1 MPTQK
6 VEIGFDLAGNNGP
19 FFVLDDTERGVLD
32 NTAWTLAGTFFYD
45 VTQYVKD
52 IQISRGK
59 NRDIDSYSAGE
70 SVVTMNNYNRYFDP
84 TFQASPFYGNIIP
97 RREVRISSN
106 GIQQYFGTIDDWNL
120 AYSINGESVVTFVT
134 SDGFYRFNNQT
145 LTPGTATVQ
154 TTGNRINA
162 VLDDPNVAWPS
173 AFRAIDTGVV
183 TAGADVIADNTNALA
198 YLKLVEK
205 TEFGAFFIAKNG
217 KATFKDRTVVQPIS
231 PPVTLSDTDESG
243 IGYSDI
249 RITYGSEQLANEIVV
264 SSVVT
269 ESTVTAVDLASQG
282 VYGVLNLTL
291 SDLLMNTDEQVEDL
305 AVYLANK
312 YSQPE
317 YRFEAVEIILDD
329 LSPEDQNKILN
340 LELND
345 VVKIQFTPNG
355 IGPAIQQYVEIIN
368 INHRADLQIHRVT
381 LGLARLDFLYFILD
395 DPTFGTLNTD
405 NALGY

>member
-19 FFVLDDTERGVLD
+19 FFVLDDAERGVLD

-59 NRDIDSYSAGE
+59 NRDIDSYTAGE

-84 TFQASPFYGNIIP
+84 TFAASPFYGNIIP
-97 RREVRISSN
+97 RREVRISTN

-120 AYSINGESVVTFVT
+120 AYSIQGESVVSFVT

-145 LTPGTATVQ
+145 LTAGTGTTQ
-154 TTGNRINA
+154 TTGERINA
-162 VLDDPNVAWPS
+162 ILDDPEVAWPT
-173 AFRAIDTGVV
+173 AFRSIDTGIV
-183 TAGADVIADNTNALA
+183 TVGEDVIAENTNVLA

-205 TEFGAFFIAKNG
+205 TEFGALFIAKNG
-217 KATFKDRTVVQPIS
+217 DLTFKDRTVVQPTS
-231 PPVTLSDTDESG
+231 DLVLLSDDGTG

-269 ESTVTAVDLASQG
+269 ESTVTAVDINSQSI
-282 VYGVLNLTL
+282 YGVLNLTL
-291 SDLLMNTDEQVEDL
+291 SDLLMNTDADVEDL

-317 YRFEAVEIILDD
+317 YRFESVEIILDD
-329 LSPEDQNKILN
+329 LSPTDQAKILN

-345 VVKIQFTPNG
+345 VVKIKFTPNG
-355 IGPAIQQYVEIIN
+355 ISPAIEQYVEIIN

-395 DPTFGTLNTD
+395 DPTFGTLDTD

>member
-6 VEIGFDLAGNNGP
+6 VEIGFDLAGGAGP

-52 IQISRGK
+52 IQINRGK
-59 NRDIDSYSAGE
+59 NRDIDSYTAGE
-70 SVVTMNNYNRYFDP
+70 SIVTMNNYNRYFDP

-120 AYSINGESVVTFVT
+120 AYNIQGESTVSFAT
-134 SDGFYRFNNQT
+134 SDGFYKFNNQA
-145 LTPGTATVQ
+145 LNAGTATVQ
-154 TTGNRINA
+154 TSGERISA
-162 VLDDPNVAWPS
+162 VLDDHNVNWPS
-173 AFRAIDTGVV
+173 TFRNIDTGVA
-183 TAGADVIADNTNALA
+183 TLGEDVIAEGTNVLA

-217 KATFKDRTVVQPIS
+217 YATFKDRTVVQP
-231 PPVTLSDTDESG
+231 VTGLVELTDDGTG
-243 IGYSDI
+243 IGYSDL
-249 RITYGSEQLANEIVV
+249 RITYGSEQLANEIIV

-291 SDLLMNTDEQVEDL
+291 SDLLMNSDDQVEDL
-305 AVYLANK
+305 AVFLANK

-317 YRFEAVEIILDD
+317 YRFDAVEIILDD
-329 LSPEDQNKILN
+329 LSLADQNKVLN

-345 VVKIQFTPNG
+345 VVKVKFTPNG
-355 IGPAIQQYVEIIN
+355 IGPAIQQYAEIIN

-395 DPTFGTLNTD
+395 DPTFGRLDADNTL
-405 NALGY
+405 GF

>member
-6 VEIGFDLAGNNGP
+6 VEIGFDLAGGAGP
-19 FFVLDDTERGVLD
+19 FFVLDDAERGVLD

-52 IQISRGK
+52 ISINRGK
-59 NRDIDSYSAGE
+59 NRDIDSYTSGE

-84 TFQASPFYGNIIP
+84 TYQASPFYGNIIP

-120 AYSINGESVVTFVT
+120 AYTIQGESTVSFAT
-134 SDGFYRFNNQT
+134 SDGFYKFNNQA
-145 LTPGTATVQ
+145 LNAGTATVQ
-154 TTGNRINA
+154 TSGERISA
-162 VLDDPNVAWPS
+162 ILDDPNVNWPS
-173 AFRAIDTGVV
+173 AFRNIDTGVV
-183 TAGADVIADNTNALA
+183 TVGADVIAEGTNVLS

-205 TEFGAFFIAKNG
+205 TEFGAFFIAKDG
-217 KATFKDRTVVQPIS
+217 KATFKDRTVVQPTGDLVI
-231 PPVTLSDTDESG
+231 LSDDNTG

-264 SSVVT
+264 TSAIT
-269 ESTVTAVDLASQG
+269 TSTVTAIDLASQG

-291 SDLLMNTDEQVEDL
+291 SDLLMNTDAQVEEL

-329 LSPEDQNKILN
+329 LSLEDQNKVLN

-345 VVKIQFTPNG
+345 VVKVKFTPNG
-355 IGPAIQQYVEIIN
+355 IGPAIEQYAEIIN

-381 LGLARLDFLYFILD
+381 LGLARLDFLYFILN
-395 DPTFGTLNTD
+395 DPTFGTLDTD

>member
-1 MPTQK
+1 
-6 VEIGFDLAGNNGP
+6 
-19 FFVLDDTERGVLD
+19 
-32 NTAWTLAGTFFYD
+32 
-45 VTQYVKD
+45 
-52 IQISRGK
+52 
-59 NRDIDSYSAGE
+59 
-70 SVVTMNNYNRYFDP
+70 
-84 TFQASPFYGNIIP
+84 
-97 RREVRISSN
+97 
-106 GIQQYFGTIDDWNL
+106 
-120 AYSINGESVVTFVT
+120 
-134 SDGFYRFNNQT
+134 
-145 LTPGTATVQ
+145 VQ
-154 TTGNRINA
+154 TTGERISA

-205 TEFGAFFIAKNG
+205 TEFGALFVAKNG
-217 KATFKDRTVVQPIS
+217 YLTFKDRTVVQPVS

-305 AVYLANK
+305 AVFLANK

-329 LSPEDQNKILN
+329 LSPTDQNKILN

>member
-19 FFVLDDTERGVLD
+19 FFVLDDAERGVLN

-45 VTQYVKD
+45 VTEYVKD
-52 IQISRGK
+52 IQITRGK

-70 SVVTMNNYNRYFDP
+70 SIVTLNNYNRYFDP
-84 TFQASPFYGNIIP
+84 TYQASPFYGNIIP
-97 RREVRISSN
+97 RREVKISSN

-120 AYSINGESVVTFVT
+120 RYAVNGESTVTFVT
-134 SDGFYRFNNQT
+134 SDGFYRLNNQT
-145 LTPGTATVQ
+145 VTPGTATVQ
-154 TTGNRINA
+154 TTGERINA
-162 VLDDPNVAWPS
+162 ILDDPEVAWPS
-173 AFRAIDTGVV
+173 TYRNIDTGVV
-183 TAGADVIADNTNALA
+183 TVGANVVGENQNALQ
-198 YLKLVEK
+198 YLKLIEK

-217 KATFKDRTVVQPIS
+217 YATFKDRTVVQPNSGI
-231 PPVTLSDTDESG
+231 VTLTDDGTG

-249 RITYGSEQLANEIVV
+249 RITYGSEQLANEIVIT
-264 SSVVT
+264 SAIT
-269 ESTVTAVDLASQG
+269 TSTVTAIDLASQG

-317 YRFEAVEIILDD
+317 YRFDAVEIIMDD
-329 LSPEDQNKILN
+329 LSLEDQAKVLN

-345 VVKIQFTPNG
+345 VVKVQFTPNG
-355 IGPAIQQYVEIIN
+355 IGPAISQYAEIIN

-395 DPTFGTLNTD
+395 DTTFGTLDTD

>member
-6 VEIGFDLAGNNGP
+6 VEIGFDLAGGAGP

-52 IQISRGK
+52 IQINRGK
-59 NRDIDSYSAGE
+59 NRDIDSYTAGE

-120 AYSINGESVVTFVT
+120 GYSIQGESTVSFVT
-134 SDGFYRFNNQT
+134 SDGFYKFNNQA
-145 LTPGTATVQ
+145 LNAGTATTQ
-154 TTGNRINA
+154 TSGARISA
-162 VLDDPNVAWPS
+162 ILDDHNVNWPS
-173 AFRAIDTGVV
+173 TFRNIDTGVA
-183 TAGADVIADNTNALA
+183 TLGEDVITEGTNVLA

-217 KATFKDRTVVQPIS
+217 YATFKDRTVVQP
-231 PPVTLSDTDESG
+231 VTGLVELTDDGTG

-249 RITYGSEQLANEIVV
+249 RITYGSEQLANEIIV

-291 SDLLMNTDEQVEDL
+291 SDLLMNSDDQVEDL
-305 AVYLANK
+305 AVFLANK

-317 YRFEAVEIILDD
+317 YRFDAVEIILDD
-329 LSPEDQNKILN
+329 LSLENQNKVLN

-345 VVKIQFTPNG
+345 VVKVKFTPNG
-355 IGPAIQQYVEIIN
+355 IGPAIQQYAEIIN

-395 DPTFGTLNTD
+395 DPTFGRLDADNTL
-405 NALGY
+405 GF

>member
-6 VEIGFDLAGNNGP
+6 VEIGFDLAGGAGP

-52 IQISRGK
+52 IQINRGK
-59 NRDIDSYSAGE
+59 NRDIDSYTAGE
-70 SVVTMNNYNRYFDP
+70 SIVTMNNYNRYFDP

-120 AYSINGESVVTFVT
+120 AYNIQGESTVSFAT
-134 SDGFYRFNNQT
+134 SDGFYKFNNQA
-145 LTPGTATVQ
+145 LNAGTATVQ
-154 TTGNRINA
+154 TSGERISA
-162 VLDDPNVAWPS
+162 VLDDHNVNWPS
-173 AFRAIDTGVV
+173 TFRNIDTGVA
-183 TAGADVIADNTNALA
+183 TLGEDVIAEGTNVLA

-217 KATFKDRTVVQPIS
+217 YATFKDRTVVQP
-231 PPVTLSDTDESG
+231 VTGLVELTDDGTG
-243 IGYSDI
+243 IGYSDL
-249 RITYGSEQLANEIVV
+249 RITYGSEQLANEIIV

-291 SDLLMNTDEQVEDL
+291 SDLLMNSDDQVEDL
-305 AVYLANK
+305 AVFLANK

-317 YRFEAVEIILDD
+317 YRFDAVEIILDD
-329 LSPEDQNKILN
+329 LSLADQNKVLN

-345 VVKIQFTPNG
+345 VVKVKFTPNG
-355 IGPAIQQYVEIIN
+355 IGPAIQQYAEIIN

-395 DPTFGTLNTD
+395 DPTFGTLDTD

>member
-19 FFVLDDTERGVLD
+19 FFVLDDAERGVLD

-52 IQISRGK
+52 IQITRGK
-59 NRDIDSYSAGE
+59 NRDIDSYSSGE

-84 TFQASPFYGNIIP
+84 TYQDSPFYGNIIP

-120 AYSINGESVVTFVT
+120 RYAVQGDSTVTFVT

-154 TTGNRINA
+154 TTGERISA
-162 VLDDPNVAWPS
+162 VLDDPQVAWPS
-173 AFRAIDTGVV
+173 TFRNIDNGVV
-183 TAGADVIADNTNALA
+183 TVGADVIAENTNALA

-217 KATFKDRTVVQPIS
+217 YATFKDRTVVQPVS
-231 PPVTLSDTDESG
+231 GLVELTDDGTG

-264 SSVVT
+264 TSAIT
-269 ESTVTAVDLASQG
+269 TSTVTAIDLASQG

-291 SDLLMNTDEQVEDL
+291 SDLLMNSDDQVEDL
-305 AVYLANK
+305 AVFLANK

-317 YRFEAVEIILDD
+317 YRFDAVEIIMDD
-329 LSPEDQNKILN
+329 LSLEDQNKVLN

-345 VVKIQFTPNG
+345 VVKVKFTPNG
-355 IGPAIQQYVEIIN
+355 IGPAIQQYAEIIN

-395 DPTFGTLNTD
+395 DPTFGRLDADNTL
-405 NALGY
+405 GF

>member
-1 MPTQK
+1 VPTQK

-19 FFVLDDTERGVLD
+19 FFVLDDVERGVLD

-45 VTQYVKD
+45 VTQYVKE
-52 IQISRGK
+52 IQINRGK
-59 NRDIDSYSAGE
+59 NRDIDSYTAGE

-84 TFQASPFYGNIIP
+84 TFAASPFYGNIIP
-97 RREVRISSN
+97 RREVKISTN

-120 AYSINGESVVTFVT
+120 AYSIDGESVVSFVT

-154 TTGNRINA
+154 KTGARIEA
-162 VLDDPNVAWPS
+162 VLNDANVAWPT
-173 AFRAIDTGVV
+173 AFRAIDTGIV
-183 TAGADVIADNTNALA
+183 TVGEDVIAENTNALA

-205 TEFGAFFIAKNG
+205 TEFGAFFIAKDG
-217 KATFKDRTVVQPIS
+217 KATFKDRTVVQPTS
-231 PPVTLSDTDESG
+231 NLVLLSDGDDG

-269 ESTVTAVDLASQG
+269 ESTVTAVDTNSQSI
-282 VYGVLNLTL
+282 YGVLNLTL
-291 SDLLMNTDEQVEDL
+291 SDLLMNSDSDVEDL

-329 LSPEDQNKILN
+329 LSSTDQAKILN

-345 VVKIQFTPNG
+345 VVKIKFTPNG
-355 IGPAIQQYVEIIN
+355 ISPAIEQYVEIIN

-395 DPTFGTLNTD
+395 DPTFGTLDTD

>member
-52 IQISRGK
+52 IQITRGK
-59 NRDIDSYSAGE
+59 NRDIDSYSSGE

-84 TFQASPFYGNIIP
+84 TYQASPFYGNIIP

-120 AYSINGESVVTFVT
+120 RYAVQGDSTVTFVT
-134 SDGFYRFNNQT
+134 SDGFYRFNNQS
-145 LTPGTATVQ
+145 LNAGTATVQ
-154 TTGNRINA
+154 TSGARISA
-162 VLDDPNVAWPS
+162 ILDDHNVNWPI
-173 AFRAIDTGVV
+173 AFRNIDTGVA
-183 TAGADVIADNTNALA
+183 TLGADVIAEGTNVLS

-205 TEFGAFFIAKNG
+205 TEFGAFFIAKDG
-217 KATFKDRTVVQPIS
+217 KATFKDRTVVQP
-231 PPVTLSDTDESG
+231 VTGLVELTDDNTG

-264 SSVVT
+264 TSAIT

-291 SDLLMNTDEQVEDL
+291 SDLLMNSDEQVEDL
-305 AVYLANK
+305 AVFLANK

-317 YRFEAVEIILDD
+317 YRFDAVEIILDD
-329 LSPEDQNKILN
+329 LSLANQNKVLN

-345 VVKIQFTPNG
+345 VVKVKFTPNG
-355 IGPAIQQYVEIIN
+355 IGPAIQQYAEIIN

-395 DPTFGTLNTD
+395 DPTFGRLDADNTL
-405 NALGY
+405 GF

>member
-6 VEIGFDLAGNNGP
+6 VEIGFDLAGGAGP

-52 IQISRGK
+52 IQINRGK
-59 NRDIDSYSAGE
+59 NRDIDSYTAGE
-70 SVVTMNNYNRYFDP
+70 SIVTMNNYNRYFDP

-120 AYSINGESVVTFVT
+120 AYNIQGESTVSFAT
-134 SDGFYRFNNQT
+134 SDGFYKFNNQA
-145 LTPGTATVQ
+145 LNAGTATVQ
-154 TTGNRINA
+154 TSGERIST
-162 VLDDPNVAWPS
+162 VLDDHNVNWPS
-173 AFRAIDTGVV
+173 TFRNIDTGVA
-183 TAGADVIADNTNALA
+183 TLGEDVIAEGTNVLA

-217 KATFKDRTVVQPIS
+217 YATFKDRTVVQP
-231 PPVTLSDTDESG
+231 VTGLVELTDDGTG
-243 IGYSDI
+243 IGYSDL
-249 RITYGSEQLANEIVV
+249 RITYGSEQLANEIIV

-291 SDLLMNTDEQVEDL
+291 SDLLMNSDDQVEDL
-305 AVYLANK
+305 AVFLANK

-317 YRFEAVEIILDD
+317 YRFDAVEIILDD
-329 LSPEDQNKILN
+329 LSLADQNKVLN

-345 VVKIQFTPNG
+345 VVKVKFTPNG
-355 IGPAIQQYVEIIN
+355 IGPAIQQYAEIIN

-395 DPTFGTLNTD
+395 GPTFGTLDTD

>member
-19 FFVLDDTERGVLD
+19 FFVLDDVERGVLD
-32 NTAWTLAGTFFYD
+32 NTSWTLAGTFFYD
-45 VTQYVKD
+45 VTEYVKE
-52 IQISRGK
+52 ISINRGK
-59 NRDIDSYSAGE
+59 NRDIDSYTAGE
-70 SVVTMNNYNRYFDP
+70 SVVTLTNYNRYFDP
-84 TFQASPFYGNIIP
+84 TYAASPFYGNIIP
-97 RREVRISSN
+97 RREVKISSN

-120 AYSINGESVVTFVT
+120 RYAIQGDSEVTFVT
-134 SDGFYRFNNQT
+134 SDGFYRLNNQT
-145 LTPGTATVQ
+145 VTAGTATVQ
-154 TTGNRINA
+154 SSGARVNA
-162 VLDDPNVAWPS
+162 ILNDPGVNWPS

-183 TAGADVIADNTNALA
+183 TIGANVQTNDQNALQ

-205 TEFGAFFIAKNG
+205 TEFGAFFIAKDG
-217 KATFKDRTVVQPIS
+217 KATFKSRSVVQPITV
-231 PPVTLSDTDESG
+231 PVLLTDDNTG

-264 SSVVT
+264 TSAINNV
-269 ESTVTAVDLASQG
+269 TVTAIDTASQG

-291 SDLLMNTDEQVEDL
+291 SDLLMNTTADVEAL

-317 YRFEAVEIILDD
+317 YRFEAVEVIMDD
-329 LSPEDQNKILN
+329 LSLANQNKILN

-345 VVKIQFTPNG
+345 VIKVKFTPNK
-355 IGPAIQQYVEIIN
+355 IGPAIEQYVEIIN
-368 INHRADLQIHRVT
+368 ISHRADVQSHRVT
-381 LGLARLDFLYFILD
+381 FGLARLDILYFILN
-395 DPTFGTLNTD
+395 DPTFGTLDTD

>member
-19 FFVLDDTERGVLD
+19 FFVLDDAERGVLD

-52 IQISRGK
+52 VQIRRGK
-59 NRDIDSYSAGE
+59 NRDIDSYTSGE
-70 SVVTMNNYNRYFDP
+70 AVVTMTNYNRYFDP
-84 TFQASPFYGNIIP
+84 TYQASPFYGNIIP
-97 RREVRISSN
+97 RREVKISTN

-120 AYSINGESVVTFVT
+120 NYDIRGTSEVTFVT

-145 LTPGTATVQ
+145 LTPGTATPQ
-154 TTGNRINA
+154 TTGARINA
-162 VLDDPNVAWPS
+162 VLDDPAVAWPT
-173 AFRAIDTGVV
+173 AFRNIDIGNV
-183 TAGADVIADNTNALA
+183 TVGADVIAENTNALQ
-198 YLKLVEK
+198 YLKLIEK
-205 TEFGAFFIAKNG
+205 TEYGAFFIAKDG
-217 KATFKDRTVVQPIS
+217 KATFKDRTLVQPITN
-231 PPVTLSDTDESG
+231 PVLLTDDNTG

-249 RITYGSEQLANEIVV
+249 KITYGSEQLANEIVV

-269 ESTVTAVDLASQG
+269 TSTVTAIDLASQG

-291 SDLLMNTDEQVEDL
+291 SDLLMDSDAQVEDL

-317 YRFEAVEIILDD
+317 YRFESVDIILDD
-329 LSPEDQNKILN
+329 LSPTNQAKILG

-345 VVKIQFTPNG
+345 VVKVKFTPNG
-355 IGPAIQQYVEIIN
+355 IGPAIQQYAEVIN

-395 DPTFGTLNTD
+395 DPTFGTLDTD

>member
-6 VEIGFDLAGNNGP
+6 VEIGFDLAGGAGP

-52 IQISRGK
+52 IAISRGK
-59 NRDIDSYSAGE
+59 NRDIDSYTAGE

-97 RREVRISSN
+97 RREVKISSN

-120 AYSINGESVVTFVT
+120 AYNIQGESTVSFVT
-134 SDGFYRFNNQT
+134 SDGFYKFNNQA
-145 LTPGTATVQ
+145 LNAGTATVQ
-154 TTGNRINA
+154 TSGARISA
-162 VLDDPNVAWPS
+162 ILDDHNVNWPS
-173 AFRAIDTGVV
+173 TFRNIDTGVA
-183 TAGADVIADNTNALA
+183 TLGEDVIAEGTNVLA

-217 KATFKDRTVVQPIS
+217 YATFKDRTVVQPVS
-231 PPVTLSDTDESG
+231 GLVELTDDDTG
-243 IGYSDI
+243 IGYSDL
-249 RITYGSEQLANEIVV
+249 RITYGSEQLANEIIV

-291 SDLLMNTDEQVEDL
+291 SDLLMNSDDQVEDL
-305 AVYLANK
+305 AVFLANK

-317 YRFEAVEIILDD
+317 YRFDAVEIILDD
-329 LSPEDQNKILN
+329 LSLENQNKVLN

-345 VVKIQFTPNG
+345 VVKVKFTPNG
-355 IGPAIQQYVEIIN
+355 IGPAIQQYAEIIN

-395 DPTFGTLNTD
+395 DPTFGRLDADNTL
-405 NALGY
+405 GF

>member
-6 VEIGFDLAGNNGP
+6 VEIGFDLAGGNGP
-19 FFVLDDTERGVLD
+19 FFVLDDAERGVLD
-32 NTAWTLAGTFFYD
+32 NTLWTLAGTFFYD
-45 VTQYVKD
+45 VTEYVKD
-52 IQISRGK
+52 IQITRGK
-59 NRDIDSYSAGE
+59 NRDIDSYSSGE

-84 TFQASPFYGNIIP
+84 TFEASPFYGNIIP

-120 AYSINGESVVTFVT
+120 RYAIQGDSTVTFVT

-145 LTPGTATVQ
+145 LPAGTATVQ
-154 TTGNRINA
+154 TSGQRINA
-162 VLDDPNVAWPS
+162 ILDNPEVNWPT
-173 AFRAIDTGVV
+173 AQRNIDNGVV
-183 TAGADVIADNTNALA
+183 TVGADVISDGINALT

-217 KATFKDRTVVQPIS
+217 NATFKDRTVVQPTEDL
-231 PPVTLSDTDESG
+231 VTFTDSGTG

-264 SSVVT
+264 NSVVT
-269 ESTVTAVDLASQG
+269 AGTVTAIDLASQG

-291 SDLLMNTDEQVEDL
+291 SGLLMSTDQEVEDL

-317 YRFEAVEIILDD
+317 YRFEAVEVILDD
-329 LSPEDQNKILN
+329 LSPEDQNKVLN

-355 IGPAIQQYVEIIN
+355 IGPAIEQYVEIIN

-381 LGLARLDFLYFILD
+381 FGLARLDFLYFILD
-395 DPTFGTLNTD
+395 DPTFGTLDTD

>member
-19 FFVLDDTERGVLD
+19 FFVLDDAERGVLD

-52 IQISRGK
+52 IQITRGK
-59 NRDIDSYSAGE
+59 NRDIDSYSSGE

-84 TFQASPFYGNIIP
+84 TYQDSPFYGNIIP

-120 AYSINGESVVTFVT
+120 RYAVQGDSTVTFVT
-134 SDGFYRFNNQT
+134 SDGFYRFNNQS
-145 LTPGTATVQ
+145 LNAGTATVQ
-154 TTGNRINA
+154 TSGERISA
-162 VLDDPNVAWPS
+162 ILDDPNVAWPS
-173 AFRAIDTGVV
+173 AFRNIDTGVA
-183 TAGADVIADNTNALA
+183 TLGADVIAEGTNVLS

-205 TEFGAFFIAKNG
+205 TEFGAFFIAKDG
-217 KATFKDRTVVQPIS
+217 KATFKDRTVVQP
-231 PPVTLSDTDESG
+231 VTGLVELTDDGTG

-249 RITYGSEQLANEIVV
+249 HITYGSEQLANEIVV
-264 SSVVT
+264 TSAIT
-269 ESTVTAVDLASQG
+269 TSTVTAIDLASQG

-291 SDLLMNTDEQVEDL
+291 SDLLMNSDDQVEEL

-317 YRFEAVEIILDD
+317 YRFDAVEIILDD
-329 LSPEDQNKILN
+329 LSLEDQNKVLN

-345 VVKIQFTPNG
+345 VVKVKFTPNG
-355 IGPAIQQYVEIIN
+355 IGPAIQQYAEIIN

-395 DPTFGTLNTD
+395 DPTFGRLDADNTL
-405 NALGY
+405 GF

>member
-52 IQISRGK
+52 IAISRGK
-59 NRDIDSYSAGE
+59 NRDIDSYTAGE

-120 AYSINGESVVTFVT
+120 AYNIQGESTVSFVT
-134 SDGFYRFNNQT
+134 SDGFYRFNNQA
-145 LTPGTATVQ
+145 LNAGTATVQ
-154 TTGNRINA
+154 TTGERISA
-162 VLDDPNVAWPS
+162 ILDNHNVNWPT
-173 AFRAIDTGVV
+173 AFRNIDTGVV
-183 TAGADVIADNTNALA
+183 TVGADVIAEGTNVLA

-205 TEFGAFFIAKNG
+205 TEFGAFFIAKDG
-217 KATFKDRTVVQPIS
+217 KATFKDRTIVQPTTGL
-231 PPVTLSDTDESG
+231 VVLTDDGTG

-249 RITYGSEQLANEIVV
+249 QITYGSEQLANEIVV

-269 ESTVTAVDLASQG
+269 ESTATAIDVNSQSI
-282 VYGVLNLTL
+282 YGVLNLTL
-291 SDLLMNTDEQVEDL
+291 SDLLMNSDADVEEL

-317 YRFEAVEIILDD
+317 YRFDAVEIILDD
-329 LSPEDQNKILN
+329 LSAEDQAKILN

-345 VVKIQFTPNG
+345 VVKVKFTPNG
-355 IGPAIQQYVEIIN
+355 IGPAIQQYAEIIN

-395 DPTFGTLNTD
+395 DPTFGTLDTD

>member
-32 NTAWTLAGTFFYD
+32 NTSWTLAGTFFYD

-52 IQISRGK
+52 IAISRGK
-59 NRDIDSYSAGE
+59 NRDIDSYTAGE

-120 AYSINGESVVTFVT
+120 AYNIQGESTVQFVT
-134 SDGFYRFNNQT
+134 SDGFYKFNNQA
-145 LTPGTATVQ
+145 LNAGTATVQ
-154 TTGNRINA
+154 TSGARISA
-162 VLDDPNVAWPS
+162 ILDDHNVNWPS
-173 AFRAIDTGVV
+173 TFRNIDTGVA
-183 TAGADVIADNTNALA
+183 TLGEDVIAEGTNVLA

-217 KATFKDRTVVQPIS
+217 YATFKDRTVVQPVS
-231 PPVTLSDTDESG
+231 GLVELTDDDTG
-243 IGYSDI
+243 IGYSDL
-249 RITYGSEQLANEIVV
+249 RITYGSEQLANEIIV

-291 SDLLMNTDEQVEDL
+291 SDLLMNSDAQVEDL

-317 YRFEAVEIILDD
+317 YRFDAVEIILDD
-329 LSPEDQNKILN
+329 LSVADQNKVLN

-345 VVKIQFTPNG
+345 VVKVKFTPNG
-355 IGPAIQQYVEIIN
+355 IGPAIQQYAEIIN

-395 DPTFGTLNTD
+395 DPTFGRLDADNTL
-405 NALGY
+405 GF

>member
-19 FFVLDDTERGVLD
+19 FFVLDDAERGVLD

-45 VTQYVKD
+45 VTQYVRD
-52 IQISRGK
+52 IQITRGK

-70 SVVTMNNYNRYFDP
+70 SVVTLNNYNRYFDP
-84 TFQASPFYGNIIP
+84 TYAASPFYGNIIP

-120 AYSINGESVVTFVT
+120 RYAVQGDSTVTFVT

-154 TTGNRINA
+154 TTGERISA
-162 VLDDPNVAWPS
+162 VLDDPAVAWPS
-173 AFRAIDTGVV
+173 TFRNIDTGVV
-183 TAGADVIADNTNALA
+183 TVGANVVAENTNALS
-198 YLKLVEK
+198 YLKLIEK

-217 KATFKDRTVVQPIS
+217 YATFKDRTIVQPTTGI
-231 PPVTLSDTDESG
+231 VTLTDDSTG

-264 SSVVT
+264 SSAIT
-269 ESTVTAVDLASQG
+269 TSTVTAIDLASQG

-291 SDLLMNTDEQVEDL
+291 SDLLMNSDDQVEEL

-317 YRFEAVEIILDD
+317 YRFDAVEIILDD
-329 LSPEDQNKILN
+329 LSVEDQNKVLN

-345 VVKIQFTPNG
+345 VVKVQFTPNG
-355 IGPAIQQYVEIIN
+355 IGPAISQYAEIIN

>member
-19 FFVLDDTERGVLD
+19 FFVLDDAERGVLN

-45 VTQYVKD
+45 VTEYVKD
-52 IQISRGK
+52 IQITRGK

-70 SVVTMNNYNRYFDP
+70 SIVTLNNYNRYFDP
-84 TFQASPFYGNIIP
+84 TYQASPFYGNIIP
-97 RREVRISSN
+97 RREVKISSN

-120 AYSINGESVVTFVT
+120 RYAVNGESTVTFVT
-134 SDGFYRFNNQT
+134 SDGFYRLNNQT
-145 LTPGTATVQ
+145 VTPGTATVQ
-154 TTGNRINA
+154 TTGERINA
-162 VLDDPNVAWPS
+162 ILDDPEVAWPS
-173 AFRAIDTGVV
+173 TYRNIDTGVV
-183 TAGADVIADNTNALA
+183 TVGANVVGENQNALQ
-198 YLKLVEK
+198 YLKLIEK

-217 KATFKDRTVVQPIS
+217 YATFKDRTVVQPTSGI
-231 PPVTLSDTDESG
+231 VTLTDDGTG

-249 RITYGSEQLANEIVV
+249 RITYGSEQLANEIVIT
-264 SSVVT
+264 SAIT
-269 ESTVTAVDLASQG
+269 TSTVTAIDLASQG

-317 YRFEAVEIILDD
+317 YRFDAVEIIMDD
-329 LSPEDQNKILN
+329 LSLEDQAKVLN

-345 VVKIQFTPNG
+345 VVKVQFTPNG
-355 IGPAIQQYVEIIN
+355 IGPAISQYAEIIN

-395 DPTFGTLNTD
+395 DTTFGTLDTD

>member
-6 VEIGFDLAGNNGP
+6 VEIGFDLAGGAGP
-19 FFVLDDTERGVLD
+19 FFVLDDAERGVLD

-45 VTQYVKD
+45 VTQYVKE
-52 IQISRGK
+52 ITINRGK
-59 NRDIDSYSAGE
+59 NRDIDSYTSGE

-84 TFQASPFYGNIIP
+84 TYQASPFYGNIIP
-97 RREVRISSN
+97 RREVRISTN

-120 AYSINGESVVTFVT
+120 AYTIQGESNVSFAT
-134 SDGFYRFNNQT
+134 SDGFYKFNNQT

-154 TTGNRINA
+154 TTGERIQA
-162 VLDDPNVAWPS
+162 VLDDPQVAWPS
-173 AFRAIDTGVV
+173 TYRNIDTGVV
-183 TAGADVIADNTNALA
+183 TVGADVIAENTNALA

-217 KATFKDRTVVQPIS
+217 YATFKDRTVVQPVS
-231 PPVTLSDTDESG
+231 GLVELTDDNTG

-264 SSVVT
+264 SSAIT
-269 ESTVTAVDLASQG
+269 TSTVTAIDLASQG

-291 SDLLMNTDEQVEDL
+291 SDLLMNSDEQVEDL
-305 AVYLANK
+305 AVFLANK

-317 YRFEAVEIILDD
+317 YRFDAVEIIMDD
-329 LSPEDQNKILN
+329 LSLEDQNKVLN

-345 VVKIQFTPNG
+345 VVKVKFTPNG
-355 IGPAIQQYVEIIN
+355 IGPAIQQYAEIIN

-395 DPTFGTLNTD
+395 DPTFGRLDADNTL
-405 NALGY
+405 GF

>member
-6 VEIGFDLAGNNGP
+6 VEIGFDLAGGVGP
-19 FFVLDDTERGVLD
+19 FFVLDDAERGVLD
-32 NTAWTLAGTFFYD
+32 NTSWTLAGTFFYD

-59 NRDIDSYSAGE
+59 NRDIDSYTAGE

-84 TFQASPFYGNIIP
+84 TFAASPFYGNIIP
-97 RREVRISSN
+97 RREVKISSN

-120 AYSINGESVVTFVT
+120 AYNIQGESTVQFVT
-134 SDGFYRFNNQT
+134 SDGFYKFNNQT
-145 LTPGTATVQ
+145 LLGGTATTQ
-154 TTGNRINA
+154 TTGERIDA
-162 VLDDPNVAWPS
+162 ILDNPEVAWPS
-173 AFRAIDTGVV
+173 TFRNIDTGVV
-183 TAGADVIADNTNALA
+183 TVGEDVIPENQNVLA
-198 YLKLVEK
+198 YLKLVER

-217 KATFKDRTVVQPIS
+217 YATFKDRTVVQP
-231 PPVTLSDTDESG
+231 TTDLVVLTDDGTG

-249 RITYGSEQLANEIVV
+249 RITYGSEQLANEIVI
-264 SSVVT
+264 SSAVA
-269 ESTVTAVDLASQG
+269 ESTVTAIDLASQG
-282 VYGVLNLTL
+282 VYGVLNLTI
-291 SDLLMNTDEQVEDL
+291 SDLLMDTDEQVEDL

-317 YRFEAVEIILDD
+317 YRFDAVEIILDD
-329 LSPEDQNKILN
+329 LSLEDQNKVLN

-345 VVKIQFTPNG
+345 VVKVNFTPNG
-355 IGPAIQQYVEIIN
+355 IGPAIQQYAEIIN

-395 DPTFGTLNTD
+395 DPTFGTLDTD

>member
-6 VEIGFDLAGNNGP
+6 VEIGFDLAGGAGP

-45 VTQYVKD
+45 VTQYVKE
-52 IQISRGK
+52 ITVSRGK
-59 NRDIDSYSAGE
+59 NRDIDSYTAGE

-97 RREVRISSN
+97 RREVKISTN

-120 AYSINGESVVTFVT
+120 AYNIQGESTVQFVT
-134 SDGFYRFNNQT
+134 SDGFYKFNNQA
-145 LTPGTATVQ
+145 LNAGTATTQ
-154 TTGNRINA
+154 TSGARISA
-162 VLDDPNVAWPS
+162 ILDDHNVNWPS
-173 AFRAIDTGVV
+173 TFRNIDTGV
-183 TAGADVIADNTNALA
+183 TTLGEDVITEGTNVLA

-217 KATFKDRTVVQPIS
+217 YATFKDRTVVQPIS
-231 PPVTLSDTDESG
+231 GLVELTDDGTG
-243 IGYSDI
+243 IGYSDL
-249 RITYGSEQLANEIVV
+249 RITYGSEQLANEIIV

-269 ESTVTAVDLASQG
+269 ESTATAIDLASQG

-291 SDLLMNTDEQVEDL
+291 SDLLMNSDNQVEDL

-317 YRFEAVEIILDD
+317 YRFDAVEIILDD
-329 LSPEDQNKILN
+329 LSLENQNKVLN

-345 VVKIQFTPNG
+345 VVKVKFTPNG
-355 IGPAIQQYVEIIN
+355 IGPAIQQYAEIIN

-395 DPTFGTLNTD
+395 DPTFGRLDADNT
-405 NALGY
+405 LGY

>member
-1 MPTQK
+1 
-6 VEIGFDLAGNNGP
+6 
-19 FFVLDDTERGVLD
+19 
-32 NTAWTLAGTFFYD
+32 
-45 VTQYVKD
+45 
-52 IQISRGK
+52 
-59 NRDIDSYSAGE
+59 
-70 SVVTMNNYNRYFDP
+70 MNNYNRYFDP
-84 TFQASPFYGNIIP
+84 TFAASPFYGNIIP
-97 RREVRISSN
+97 RREVKISSN

-120 AYSINGESVVTFVT
+120 AYNIQGESVVSFVT
-134 SDGFYRFNNQT
+134 SDGFYKFNNQT
-145 LTPGTATVQ
+145 LNAGTATTQ
-154 TTGNRINA
+154 TTGERIQA
-162 VLDDPNVAWPS
+162 VLDSPEVQWP
-173 AFRAIDTGVV
+173 ATFRNIDNGVV
-183 TAGADVIADNTNALA
+183 TVGEDVIAENTNVLA

-217 KATFKDRTVVQPIS
+217 YATFKDRAIVQPTTGL
-231 PPVTLSDTDESG
+231 VLLTDDGTG
-243 IGYSDI
+243 IGYSDL

-269 ESTVTAVDLASQG
+269 ESTATAIDVNSQS

-317 YRFEAVEIILDD
+317 YRFDAVEVIMDD
-329 LSPEDQNKILN
+329 LSLENQNKILN

-345 VVKIQFTPNG
+345 VVKVKFTPNG
-355 IGPAIQQYVEIIN
+355 IGPAIEQYAEIIN

-381 LGLARLDFLYFILD
+381 FGLARLDFLYFILD
-395 DPTFGTLNTD
+395 DPTFGTLDTD

>member
-1 MPTQK
+1 VPTQK

-19 FFVLDDTERGVLD
+19 FFVLDDAERGVLD
-32 NTAWTLAGTFFYD
+32 NTAWTLAGTFFYN
-45 VTQYVKD
+45 VTEYVKD

-59 NRDIDSYSAGE
+59 NRDIDSYTAGE

-84 TFQASPFYGNIIP
+84 TYAASPFYGNIIP
-97 RREVRISSN
+97 RREVKISTN

-120 AYSINGESVVTFVT
+120 AYSIQGESVVSFVT

-145 LTPGTATVQ
+145 LTAGTGTTQ
-154 TTGNRINA
+154 TTGERINA
-162 VLDDPNVAWPS
+162 ILDDPEVAWPS
-173 AFRAIDTGVV
+173 ALRNIDTGVV
-183 TAGADVIADNTNALA
+183 TVGEDVVAENTNALA
-198 YLKLVEK
+198 YLKLIEK
-205 TEFGAFFIAKNG
+205 TEFGAFFMAKNG
-217 KATFKDRTVVQPIS
+217 YATFKDRTVVQPLEGI
-231 PPVTLSDTDESG
+231 VTLSDDGTG

-269 ESTVTAVDLASQG
+269 ESTVTAIDLASQG

-317 YRFEAVEIILDD
+317 YRFEAVEVILDD
-329 LSPEDQNKILN
+329 LSPEDQAKILN

-395 DPTFGTLNTD
+395 DPTFGTLDTD

>member
-19 FFVLDDTERGVLD
+19 FFVLDDAERGVLD

-59 NRDIDSYSAGE
+59 NRDIDSYTAGE

-84 TFQASPFYGNIIP
+84 TYQASPFYGNIIP
-97 RREVRISSN
+97 RREVKISTN

-120 AYSINGESVVTFVT
+120 AYSIQGESVVSFVT

-145 LTPGTATVQ
+145 VTPGTATVQ
-154 TTGNRINA
+154 TTGERISA
-162 VLDDPNVAWPS
+162 VLDDPQVAWPS
-173 AFRAIDTGVV
+173 TFRNIDTGVV
-183 TAGADVIADNTNALA
+183 TVGEDVVAENTNALT
-198 YLKLVEK
+198 YLKLIEK

-217 KATFKDRTVVQPIS
+217 YATFKDRTIVQPTNGI
-231 PPVTLSDTDESG
+231 VTLTDDGTG

-249 RITYGSEQLANEIVV
+249 HITYGSEQLANEIVV

-269 ESTVTAVDLASQG
+269 ESTVTAIDLASQG

-291 SDLLMNTDEQVEDL
+291 SDLLMNSDEQVEDL

-317 YRFEAVEIILDD
+317 YRFDAVEIIMDD
-329 LSPEDQNKILN
+329 LSVEDQNKILN

-345 VVKIQFTPNG
+345 VVKVQFTPNG
-355 IGPAIQQYVEIIN
+355 IGPAISQYAEIIN

-395 DPTFGTLNTD
+395 DPTFGTINTD

>member
-6 VEIGFDLAGNNGP
+6 VEIGFDLAGGAGP
-19 FFVLDDTERGVLD
+19 FFVLDDAERGVLD

-45 VTQYVKD
+45 VTQYVKE
-52 IQISRGK
+52 ITINRGK
-59 NRDIDSYSAGE
+59 NRDIDSYTSGE

-84 TFQASPFYGNIIP
+84 TYQASPFYGNIIP

-120 AYSINGESVVTFVT
+120 AYTIQGESNVSFAT
-134 SDGFYRFNNQT
+134 SDGFYKFNNQT

-154 TTGNRINA
+154 TTGERIEA
-162 VLDDPNVAWPS
+162 VLDDPQVAWPS
-173 AFRAIDTGVV
+173 TFRNIDTGVV
-183 TAGADVIADNTNALA
+183 TVGADVVAENTNALA

-217 KATFKDRTVVQPIS
+217 YATFKDRTVVQPVS
-231 PPVTLSDTDESG
+231 GLVELTDDNTG

-264 SSVVT
+264 TSAIT
-269 ESTVTAVDLASQG
+269 TSTVTAIDLASQG

-291 SDLLMNTDEQVEDL
+291 SDLLMNSDEQVEDL
-305 AVYLANK
+305 AVFLANK

-317 YRFEAVEIILDD
+317 YRFDAVEIIMDD
-329 LSPEDQNKILN
+329 LSLEDQNKVLN

-345 VVKIQFTPNG
+345 VVKVKFTPNG
-355 IGPAIQQYVEIIN
+355 IGPAIQQYAEIIN

-395 DPTFGTLNTD
+395 DPTFGRLDADNTL
-405 NALGY
+405 GF

>member
-19 FFVLDDTERGVLD
+19 FFVLDDAERGVLN

-45 VTQYVKD
+45 VTEYVKD
-52 IQISRGK
+52 IQITRGK

-70 SVVTMNNYNRYFDP
+70 SIVTLNNYNRYFDP
-84 TFQASPFYGNIIP
+84 TYQASPFYGNIIP
-97 RREVRISSN
+97 RREVKISSN

-120 AYSINGESVVTFVT
+120 RYAVNGESTVTFVT
-134 SDGFYRFNNQT
+134 SDGFYRLNNQT
-145 LTPGTATVQ
+145 VTPGTATVQ
-154 TTGNRINA
+154 TTGERINA
-162 VLDDPNVAWPS
+162 ILDDPEVAWPS
-173 AFRAIDTGVV
+173 TYRNIDTGVV
-183 TAGADVIADNTNALA
+183 TVGANVVGENQNALQ
-198 YLKLVEK
+198 YLKLIEK

-217 KATFKDRTVVQPIS
+217 YATFKDRTVIQPTSGI
-231 PPVTLSDTDESG
+231 VTLTDDGTG

-249 RITYGSEQLANEIVV
+249 RITYGSEQLANEIVIT
-264 SSVVT
+264 SAIT
-269 ESTVTAVDLASQG
+269 TSTVTAIDLASQG

-317 YRFEAVEIILDD
+317 YRFDAVEIIMDD
-329 LSPEDQNKILN
+329 LSLEDQAKVLN

-345 VVKIQFTPNG
+345 VVKVQFTPNG
-355 IGPAIQQYVEIIN
+355 IGPAISQYAEIIN

-395 DPTFGTLNTD
+395 DTTFGTLDTD

>member
-19 FFVLDDTERGVLD
+19 FFVLDDAERGVLD

-52 IQISRGK
+52 IQIHRGK

-70 SVVTMNNYNRYFDP
+70 AIVTMNNYNRYFDP
-84 TFQASPFYGNIIP
+84 TYQASPFYGNIIP

-106 GIQQYFGTIDDWNL
+106 NIQQYFGTIDDWNL
-120 AYSINGESVVTFVT
+120 RYSVQGDSEVTFVT

-154 TTGNRINA
+154 TTGARINA
-162 VLDDPNVAWPS
+162 VLDDPNVAWP
-173 AFRAIDTGVV
+173 ATFRNIDTGVV
-183 TAGADVIADNTNALA
+183 TAGADVIAENTNALN

-217 KATFKDRTVVQPIS
+217 YATFKDRTIVQPTTGI
-231 PPVTLSDTDESG
+231 VTLTDDGTG

-264 SSVVT
+264 TSAIT
-269 ESTVTAVDLASQG
+269 TSTVTAIDLASQG

-291 SDLLMNTDEQVEDL
+291 SDLLMNSDAQVEEL

-317 YRFEAVEIILDD
+317 YRFDAVEVILDD
-329 LSPEDQNKILN
+329 LSPTDQDKVLN

-345 VVKIQFTPNG
+345 VVKVKFTPNG
-355 IGPAIQQYVEIIN
+355 IGPAIEQYAEIIN

-381 LGLARLDFLYFILD
+381 LGLARLDFLYFILN
-395 DPTFGTLNTD
+395 DPTFGTLDTD